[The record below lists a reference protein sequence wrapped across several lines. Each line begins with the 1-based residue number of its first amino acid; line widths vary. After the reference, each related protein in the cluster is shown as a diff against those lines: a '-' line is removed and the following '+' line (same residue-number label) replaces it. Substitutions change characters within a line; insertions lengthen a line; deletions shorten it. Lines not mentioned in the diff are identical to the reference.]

1 MESLANLNCCTTEH
15 IFPCFV
21 LHNSVQSP
29 TMPPL
34 KYASFVV
41 RTTLLTGW
49 TGLFACLPRW
59 MSESK
64 FQIFSQLWFLMTKK
78 GANDDSILNALL
90 SLRTCQ
96 AFHWYLPCVPLTNH
110 WNQLA
115 IKCLRTVAMF
125 VQSFCTEF
133 SYLWLDQIILVAAQD
148 GNDSSTSIQQLCGCP
163 AGSSGTLGLF
173 CWKHDRQMC
182 AIQNLIWSVLSDYLD
197 IEGLTVYVYL
207 QQQ

>member
-1 MESLANLNCCTTEH
+1 
-15 IFPCFV
+15 
-21 LHNSVQSP
+21 
-29 TMPPL
+29 MPPL

-96 AFHWYLPCVPLTNH
+96 AFH
-110 WNQLA
+110 
-115 IKCLRTVAMF
+115 
-125 VQSFCTEF
+125 
-133 SYLWLDQIILVAAQD
+133 
-148 GNDSSTSIQQLCGCP
+148 
-163 AGSSGTLGLF
+163 
-173 CWKHDRQMC
+173 
-182 AIQNLIWSVLSDYLD
+182 
-197 IEGLTVYVYL
+197 
-207 QQQ
+207 